1 MFRKM
6 RELFKFSAALFM
18 FVFMHVNMQ
27 AQLDSLVPYQGDT
40 LLLNPNQGRIAADGD
55 VLMDCNWPRMMSMIR
70 DLEERIAGEN
80 STDTVYGVYVSG
92 SVVDKVIHMT
102 YDCLVLRDSIV
113 ALQVT
118 YDNALTPRVT
128 TNAPLVLSDSS
139 VALSGSFSG
148 SGVSATGFMWGTSET
163 LTGALDAPG
172 TGTSSP
178 FADTL
183 LNLLPGTAYYAAGY
197 ATKDGTNYSGDTL
210 AFLTKPGAVT
220 DSTSAVGYT
229 TTRIH
234 GTYTADSITS
244 QGFKWGSLADL
255 SDAVD
260 SIGIA
265 NTTDGSFYADLTTLT
280 EGDTI
285 YFVSYATNASGTT
298 YGDTLDFTTLVTNK
312 ILSTSIEEVM
322 DTTLVINCSFEGST
336 VTTMGY
342 KFADN
347 DWSSPLT
354 VNAPDLDSPRK
365 DTIPGDD
372 FPAVAGFEN
381 GFLPAKTYYV
391 HAFVTDGSDEVTGD
405 TLSFTTLAQI
415 QTSTPTPG
423 YTTVDLAGTVAGQ
436 SVPSSGFYWSYQA
449 DLTGATDVP
458 VSPVSGEMTY
468 KLTGLA
474 EADTIYITTYAT
486 NDNGDY
492 NYGDTLKIGTR
503 SCTSPTMDNYTYGT
517 ALIFEECWLSENL
530 RTSVYRDGSDIPK
543 IQADASWAS
552 DSNGGQTIYNNDSTT
567 FYADYG
573 RLYNWFAVNNTKGLC
588 PTGWSVPTKGEYEA
602 LIDSLGGVSV
612 AAGKLKAAP
621 SDSVAWNGTNDYGFT
636 MVDGGGRMAAGG
648 FALQP
653 DNAFLWTSS
662 VHPSV
667 SSDAFSINFLASY
680 GSTALAV
687 QDPDQNTG
695 MSVRCIKD

>member
-1 MFRKM
+1 MINWRV
-6 RELFKFSAALFM
+6 LTVLVAAF
-18 FVFMHVNMQ
+18 FAHNYMQ
-27 AQLDSLVPYQGDT
+27 AQLDSSVPYQGDT
-40 LLLNPNQGRIAADGD
+40 LLTNPNQGVVTSSGE
-55 VLMDCNWPRMMSMIR
+55 VLMDCDWPRMMSMVR

-80 STDTVYGVYVSG
+80 STDTLYGLYASG
-92 SVVDKVIHMT
+92 TVVGNVIHIT
-102 YDCLVLRDSIV
+102 YDCAVLRDSIL

-139 VALSGSFSG
+139 VALSASFSG

-163 LTGALDAPG
+163 LTGATDASG
-172 TGTSSP
+172 TGTTSP

-183 LNLLPGTAYYAAGY
+183 MSLLPGTAYYAAGY

-210 AFLTKPGAVT
+210 AFLTKPGVVT
-220 DSTSAVGYT
+220 DSTSAVSYT
-229 TTRIH
+229 TSRIH

-265 NTTDGSFYADLTTLT
+265 NTTDGSFYADLTSLA
-280 EGDTI
+280 EGDTL

-298 YGDTLDFTTLVTNK
+298 YGDTLDFSTLITNK
-312 ILSTSIEEVM
+312 ILATSIEEVM
-322 DTTLVINCSFEGST
+322 DTTVVMNASFEGST

-342 KFADN
+342 KFTAN
-347 DWSSPLT
+347 DWSSVLT
-354 VNAPDLDSPRK
+354 LDAPDLDSPRI
-365 DTIPGDD
+365 DTIPGTD

-381 GFLPAKTYYV
+381 GFLPAATYAV
-391 HAFVTDGSDEVTGD
+391 HAFVSDGSTEVSGD

-415 QTSTPTPG
+415 QTTIPTPG
-423 YTTVDLAGTVAGQ
+423 YTTVDLAGSVTGE

-492 NYGDTLKIGTR
+492 AYGDTLKIGTR
-503 SCTSPTMDNYTYGT
+503 SCTSPTLDNYTYGT

-543 IQADASWAS
+543 IEADAAWAS
-552 DSNGGQTIYNNDSTT
+552 DGSGGQTIYNNDSTT

-573 RLYNWFAVNNTKGLC
+573 RLYNWFAVNNAKGLC

-602 LIDSLGGVSV
+602 LIDSLGGASV

-636 MVDGGGRMAAGG
+636 MVDGGGRLADGN

-680 GSTALAV
+680 GVTALSV